1 MVVQKLVVDLVID
14 KVMMVQTQL
23 HLDLLPKVA
32 VVEEVK
38 VDNQM
43 VDLVDQVV
51 VQDIQVVLLVVH
63 LQLNHLNPI
72 LYQLELWFII

>member
-1 MVVQKLVVDLVID
+1 M
-14 KVMMVQTQL
+14 
-23 HLDLLPKVA
+23 
-32 VVEEVK
+32 VVEEDK
-38 VDNQM
+38 VEPLM

-72 LYQLELWFII
+72 IYQLEL

>member
-1 MVVQKLVVDLVID
+1 M
-14 KVMMVQTQL
+14 
-23 HLDLLPKVA
+23 A
-32 VVEEVK
+32 VVEEAK

-63 LQLNHLNPI
+63 LQLNHLNLI
-72 LYQLELWFII
+72 IYQLELWFII